1 MSIADDKF
9 KKLKFKKKEIK
20 SMDYIEY
27 CQRDINGD
35 MAVISFDGT
44 SKTIMTALY
53 PKGTIM
59 SRGLAIT
66 VEELDAINNKLKEL
80 GWYE

>member
-44 SKTIMTALY
+44 SKTIM
-53 PKGTIM
+53 

-66 VEELDAINNKLKEL
+66 VEELDAINDKLKEL